1 MAVAPVA
8 EVADAPPAVIGPDHP
23 AAARVII
30 VGVVVVIV
38 GRTDEEAAVKAMV
51 SEPEPAV
58 ANAAAENMSCTKRPA
73 MERWSGAEPAVD
85 CGRTTSDGSAMK
97 RRAAAMECAASAAVE
112 GSTSVT
118 AAATMASTAVT
129 TATSV
134 TATATVAGDIDGRC
148 AGSSFRRRQRAR
160 INQRQSFG
168 TMRSGRQHQHRG
180 REGNASHQATDGTA

>member
-38 GRTDEEAAVKAMV
+38 GRPDEEAAVKAMV

-85 CGRTTSDGSAMK
+85 CGPTTSDGSAMK

-118 AAATMASTAVT
+118 AAATMATTAV
-129 TATSV
+129 
-134 TATATVAGDIDGRC
+134 ATATVAGDFDGRC